1 MVREDSWIPHTIK
14 KTRHKAP
21 VANKA
26 AGAFLFSFSPDSR
39 IILPMYEE
47 NRPQRIIVAALF
59 VLLLTSFFVP
69 GVSRVGAGKLYIDI
83 SSPYVRK
90 IPISLVKISP
100 ANGTPSEAQSVRRII
115 TRLSKDL
122 LFHGFFSVISFD
134 TGVPGRA
141 PDYEVI
147 GRVEDRGGELVVELR
162 LMDRASGEMISGKR
176 YISSASDLDRVC
188 HRFCDEIILAITGE
202 HGVSLSRILFV
213 SRSSRG
219 QEVYSAQF
227 DGLDIRQET
236 REKSIVMSPRYS
248 PDGRYIVFVS
258 FKSGRPCLYLK
269 DRSTGQVRRLSS
281 HSGLNMSP
289 AWAPDS
295 RRLCVTLSKSGN
307 PDLYLMD
314 LNGRILKRLTRG
326 PGINVSPSF
335 SPDGNRIVFVSDRSG
350 SPQLYIMDLATLRVR
365 RLTFSGSYNT
375 DPQWS
380 PRGDRIVYVSRMAG
394 RFHIFTISPDG
405 GEPAQLTEEGSNENP
420 TWSPDGR
427 QILFSSTRR
436 GGKKSL
442 FVMFADGQGQRLLL
456 DYGAS
461 DYFPFWGPNVFR

>member
-1 MVREDSWIPHTIK
+1 MFRQAAFTIQLS
-14 KTRHKAP
+14 
-21 VANKA
+21 
-26 AGAFLFSFSPDSR
+26 FL
-39 IILPMYEE
+39 L
-47 NRPQRIIVAALF
+47 
-59 VLLLTSFFVP
+59 VLLLFAGCLGGS
-69 GVSRVGAGKLYIDI
+69 GKAHAGKLYIDI

-90 IPISLVKISP
+90 IPISLVKIRS
-100 ANGTPSEAQSVRRII
+100 ANGVPSEALAAKRVI

-134 TGVPGRA
+134 TGIPGKA
-141 PDYEVI
+141 PDYEVR
-147 GRVEDRGGELVVELR
+147 GRVESRGSDMVIELR
-162 LMDRASGEMISGKR
+162 LMDMAADSMITGKR
-176 YISSASDLDRVC
+176 YITAPDDLDRVC
-188 HRFCDEIILAITGE
+188 HRFCDEIIMAITGE

-227 DGLDIRQET
+227 DGLDIRRET
-236 REKSIVMSPRYS
+236 NERSIVMSPRYS
-248 PDGRYIVFVS
+248 PDGRYIAFVS

-269 DRSTGQVRRLSS
+269 ERASGKVHRLST
-281 HSGLNMSP
+281 HAGLNMSP
-289 AWAPDS
+289 AWSPDG

-307 PDLYLMD
+307 PDLYLVG

-326 PGINVSPSF
+326 PGINVSASF
-335 SPDGNRIVFVSDRSG
+335 SPDGRRIVFVSDRSG
-350 SPQLYIMDLATLRVR
+350 SPQLYVMDLSSLKVR
-365 RLTFSGSYNT
+365 RLTYSGSYNT

-380 PRGDRIVYVSRMAG
+380 PRGDRIVYVSRVSG
-394 RFHIFTISPDG
+394 RFQVCTICPEG
-405 GEPAQLTEEGSNENP
+405 GEPVQLTQEGSNENP

-427 QILFSSTRR
+427 QILFSSTRK

-461 DYFPFWGPNVFR
+461 DYFPFWGPNVFK